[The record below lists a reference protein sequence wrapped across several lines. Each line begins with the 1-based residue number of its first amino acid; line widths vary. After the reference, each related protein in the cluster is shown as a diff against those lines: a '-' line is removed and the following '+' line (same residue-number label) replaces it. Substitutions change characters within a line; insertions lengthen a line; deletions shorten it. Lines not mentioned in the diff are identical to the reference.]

1 MTDEARKVLQYDRLF
16 HKMAHEFEKK
26 MVFLDCGRTS
36 HEDLYQ
42 SLRLAFVELMRKGKI
57 DDKKTVII
65 ADYRLK
71 EAMLKCVLEN
81 CPIGISRYGFIEK
94 RANLPLVYG
103 LQPEETQLPVPKDS
117 IENYP
122 FRQWV
127 STLPKEERAVANAIM
142 DGNTIAQL
150 IQSGTVRDWK
160 RYYKIRNNI
169 RTSYLNDYLGKA
181 A

>member
-16 HKMAHEFEKK
+16 HKMAHDFSKK

-36 HEDLYQ
+36 YEDIYQ

-57 DDKKTVII
+57 DDERMNIYR
-65 ADYRLK
+65 DYRLK
-71 EAMLKCVLEN
+71 TAMLKCVLEN
-81 CPIGISRYGFIEK
+81 CPIGISRYGFTEK
-94 RANLPLVYG
+94 RANLPAVCK
-103 LQPEETQLPVPKDS
+103 LQPEEMSLVVKEDG

-127 STLPKEERAVANAIM
+127 STLPKEERTVANAIM

-150 IQSGTVRDWK
+150 IRSGTVRDWK